1 MIFSNEAMI
10 KENNGFHNKLEECVN
25 LVNLAERDSRIK
37 VKIKITNLSLPDEKE
52 DCNFRLNILGLN
64 KNKVFKIFG
73 KN

>member
-1 MIFSNEAMI
+1 MI

-37 VKIKITNLSLPDEKE
+37 VKIKITNLSLPNEKE

-64 KNKVFKIFG
+64 
-73 KN
+73 